1 MPLNT
6 LLTTLNPNRLN
17 LFKGKNWIFY
27 ILTILYEKTIFQNNK
42 FMLFLSVKIKFK
54 IVENNENNFMVKD
67 YFSRT
72 LTDFAQKLKNNF
84 FKSSKKKLIMHI
96 LLLSPLTPKK
106 SLGCHAELSAILLH
120 LTQLCARAWFSW
132 CTHHEA
138 CLGHFNLADPI
149 PL

>member
-1 MPLNT
+1 
-6 LLTTLNPNRLN
+6 
-17 LFKGKNWIFY
+17 
-27 ILTILYEKTIFQNNK
+27 
-42 FMLFLSVKIKFK
+42 MLFLSVKIKFK